1 MLRIQV
7 LGPLR
12 AELDGQPVRLPD
24 RNQRVCALLAWL
36 AVHPGPHH
44 RSTVAAEL
52 WPDAPAANARAS
64 LRSAI
69 WSLRTALGPAAPSL
83 TTARETIALSPE
95 VQVDLTEFDR
105 LASAGA
111 TAAALSLCRGELLT
125 GWQEDWLPP
134 IRADHARRLAR
145 VLALAATA
153 AETEGDHTA
162 ALTWARRRAD
172 LDPVDE
178 VAARELIRLL
188 AATGDHDAALSSY
201 ARLRRTLQS
210 ELDVAPAPETVA
222 LIHRIR
228 SAEPLAGFESV
239 VPPSRPAEPV
249 AGFDSVGQRSQWAV
263 HSAELP
269 GEIEAPVGRVRNAGP
284 PATGGWLGRAPVSL
298 IGRVSELAQL
308 RNCLARMD
316 IGRGCVVMINGEGGI
331 GKTALAEELLDLV
344 GRRGIRSGSG
354 AAGGPGGM
362 PFGVWS
368 EALAE
373 VLAGAEPLP
382 ADATWVADL
391 ARLVPAVAPRGS
403 AGAPEHDR
411 IRLFEAVVQLLVRL
425 SARGPLVLVL
435 EDLHLADASSLDLLG
450 YVGRRIGRLPVL
462 LVLTRRR
469 LPPGRRA
476 DAVLAALR
484 AKGVLA
490 AEMDLGPLNVGEVRE
505 LARCTADLT
514 AAQLERIVSVA
525 GGSPL
530 LTVTAAR
537 QFALGH
543 ADPVEDLRVATR
555 AELGRLSGQ
564 ARLFVEL
571 AAVAGHDLGRAD
583 IVRLPLL
590 TDPDRAATEALG
602 AGLLRIREGA
612 IGFRHALLRAA
623 VYDDIA
629 EPVRAHLHEALATEL
644 SARDGRATRRA
655 AEIADH
661 LRRAGRDDL
670 AVGQLIRAAADAR
683 AVAALA
689 EAAGFLRE
697 ALEIEPDHPGTLLEL
712 GEVEAWR
719 GRLEAADDAFDR
731 ALELISPQD
740 TGALIAAWLR
750 RGMWLRG
757 GVCHPRESRRS
768 YRAAL
773 DLLEREPDSD
783 PMIRAEVLAG
793 LAWAESVAGEPGAVA
808 ELLEQAAVLTAD
820 GPVGDLLAHDLEVAR
835 AHALLRAGRFTES
848 YAPLVS
854 AADAAQRARRPD
866 LAYSCLINA
875 ASAAACAGEFTRSVD
890 FADRCLSLVVPNGL
904 LRLIVYTQSGRCALL
919 RRLDRLAEA
928 QTALD
933 AAAGAAER
941 LGSADLEALVHH
953 DRGLLAHARGE
964 NAAAAEQF
972 RLALAA
978 DPPVSRALTRLH
990 RAESLTR
997 AGQLEAAEAE
1007 LRAAALEPVAAGD
1020 FPDTLVARMQRIQG
1034 LIAHARRD
1042 DDLAVTRLRQSA
1054 RVWRRRVTVGAPTGE
1069 NYSAALVDLGRP
1081 PLAALVEPARELDR
1095 VLAELAAI
1103 EQDGNGHAE
1112 LR

>member
-1 MLRIQV
+1 
-7 LGPLR
+7 
-12 AELDGQPVRLPD
+12 
-24 RNQRVCALLAWL
+24 
-36 AVHPGPHH
+36 
-44 RSTVAAEL
+44 
-52 WPDAPAANARAS
+52 
-64 LRSAI
+64 
-69 WSLRTALGPAAPSL
+69 
-83 TTARETIALSPE
+83 
-95 VQVDLTEFDR
+95 
-105 LASAGA
+105 
-111 TAAALSLCRGELLT
+111 
-125 GWQEDWLPP
+125 
-134 IRADHARRLAR
+134 
-145 VLALAATA
+145 
-153 AETEGDHTA
+153 
-162 ALTWARRRAD
+162 
-172 LDPVDE
+172 
-178 VAARELIRLL
+178 
-188 AATGDHDAALSSY
+188 
-201 ARLRRTLQS
+201 
-210 ELDVAPAPETVA
+210 
-222 LIHRIR
+222 
-228 SAEPLAGFESV
+228 
-239 VPPSRPAEPV
+239 
-249 AGFDSVGQRSQWAV
+249 
-263 HSAELP
+263 
-269 GEIEAPVGRVRNAGP
+269 
-284 PATGGWLGRAPVSL
+284 
-298 IGRVSELAQL
+298 
-308 RNCLARMD
+308 
-316 IGRGCVVMINGEGGI
+316 MINGEGGI

-344 GRRGIRSGSG
+344 ARHGIRSGSG

-373 VLAGAEPLP
+373 LLAGAEPLP
-382 ADATWVADL
+382 TATWVADL

-629 EPVRAHLHEALATEL
+629 EPVRAHMHEALATEL
-644 SARDGRATRRA
+644 STRDGRATRRA

-697 ALEIEPDHPGTLLEL
+697 ALEIEPDHPETLLEL

-773 DLLEREPDSD
+773 DLLDREPDSD

-793 LAWAESVAGEPGAVA
+793 LAWAESVAGEPDAVA

-848 YAPLVS
+848 YAPLVA

-933 AAAGAAER
+933 AAASAAER

-964 NAAAAEQF
+964 NTAAAEQF

-978 DPPVSRALTRLH
+978 EPPVSRALTRLH

-1007 LRAAALEPVAAGD
+1007 LRQAALEPVAAGD

-1034 LIAHARRD
+1034 LIAHARQD

-1054 RVWRRRVTVGAPTGE
+1054 RVWRRRVSVGAPTGE

-1095 VLAELAAI
+1095 VLAELSAI
-1103 EQDGNGHAE
+1103 EQDRNGHAE